1 MSDFEY
7 LDVVAVRVIG
17 VRAVVLRA
25 SNFDGACQI
34 YTDND
39 NYLSLYSE
47 DITHTSEVVHNDWFE
62 DMARK
67 EEERKNMP
75 F

>member
-1 MSDFEY
+1 MSDFEE

-25 SNFDGACQI
+25 SNFDDHYQI

-39 NYLSLYSE
+39 SYLSLHYGS
-47 DITHTSEVVHNDWFE
+47 ITHTSEVVHNDWFE
-62 DMARK
+62 DRAK
-67 EEERKNMP
+67 KYEERKNMP